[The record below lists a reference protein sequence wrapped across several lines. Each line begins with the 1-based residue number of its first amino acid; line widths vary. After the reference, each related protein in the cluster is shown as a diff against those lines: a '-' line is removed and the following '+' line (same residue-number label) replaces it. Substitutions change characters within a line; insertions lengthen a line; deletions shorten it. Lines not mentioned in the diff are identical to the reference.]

1 VKKEDSRKDFS
12 MVRQNSLYHSKAD
25 RKEGHVADKAASGAK
40 RGDSRSRQTMKNISP
55 QAPAG
60 KYHG

>member
-1 VKKEDSRKDFS
+1 MATKGKDPKSRENAEFHHKGDGKPDSVATVKPKK
-12 MVRQNSLYHSKAD
+12 
-25 RKEGHVADKAASGAK
+25 
-40 RGDSRSRQTMKNISP
+40 GDSRSRQTMKNITP